1 MDKDEMQRILDT
13 YDPTGR
19 RIYGVRDDLTLD
31 FYEGDVRTRY
41 NEIWGAMELEVMDIE
56 YERG

>member
-19 RIYGVRDDLTLD
+19 RLYEVRNDLTLD
-31 FYEGDVRTRY
+31 FYENNVGLRY
-41 NEIWGAMELEVMDIE
+41 SKMHDTMMVEVLEIENERE
-56 YERG
+56 